1 MKDFA
6 KYENCINFGVKLG
19 FYRVNKFYLIN
30 NN

>member
-6 KYENCINFGVKLG
+6 KYEIFINFGVKLS
-19 FYRVNKFYLIN
+19 FYRINKFYLIN

>member
-6 KYENCINFGVKLG
+6 KYEVFINFGAKLG
-19 FYRVNKFYLIN
+19 FYPTNKFYLIN